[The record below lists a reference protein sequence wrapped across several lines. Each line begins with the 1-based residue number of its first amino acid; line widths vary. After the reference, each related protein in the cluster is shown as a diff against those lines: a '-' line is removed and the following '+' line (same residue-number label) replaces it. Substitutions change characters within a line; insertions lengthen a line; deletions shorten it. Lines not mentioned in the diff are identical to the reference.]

1 MIVHETRQPAIRV
14 VLLPRD
20 TNQHGTIFGGVI
32 LSYLDQAGAIAAYHH
47 GATKIVTVSMEKVI
61 FHQPVHI
68 GDLMSLY
75 GDTVRVGRTS
85 ITIKVVVEAHRP
97 DLGETP
103 RKVTEAEITYVNID
117 DQGKPTP
124 IQPRP

>member
-1 MIVHETRQPAIRV
+1 MTIHETRQPAIRV

-32 LSYLDQAGAIAAYHH
+32 LSYIDQAGAIEAHQH
-47 GATKIVTVSMEKVI
+47 GADKIVTVSMEKVT
-61 FHQPVHI
+61 FLGPVYV

-75 GDTVRVGRTS
+75 GDLVRIGRTS
-85 ITIKVVVEAHRP
+85 ITVKVVVEAQRP
-97 DLGETP
+97 ALGDAV

-117 DQGKPTP
+117 DAGRPTP
-124 IQPRP
+124 IQPRA